1 MKKAVLTG
9 GACRT
14 LGQFVPKCCLYKG
27 VRVIEIVIVEDVLV
41 LVCERLVWHG
51 RLVHLTFLGQ
61 PGPPAAVNELVE
73 GKGVFLFVGL
83 RRVLVVGVLL
93 QIVLLGIERGQAPE
107 LQDAPVAGHGGKF
120 AGGHQLPAQPL
131 VVLAVTFRLAPRP
144 AICLHGDRGLS
155 QPVLGYF
162 LDGAGLT
169 ATQKHHA
176 VHVAEDGFSVLVIDG
191 LALGQLLIKEGQTDL
206 PGSDHGHQL
215 FKVWHL
221 SRVGGLVPQHP
232 HMMGQAPSM
241 NIVRPFTQ
249 EIEHL
254 RKGQRH
260 QKIVGAV
267 GVADTEES
275 CRAPVAHTVKL
286 QLVIG
291 HDLPELGDVKGGQPG
306 AAGNQN
312 AFCGF
317 ARNELSRTF

>member
-1 MKKAVLTG
+1 MYIS

-14 LGQFVPKCCLYKG
+14 LGQFVPKCYLYKG

-41 LVCERLVWHG
+41 CERLIRHG

-61 PGPPAAVNELVE
+61 PGPSAAVYELVE

-93 QIVLLGIERGQAPE
+93 QIVLLGIERGQAPK
-107 LQDAPVAGHGGKF
+107 LQQDAPVAGHGGKF
-120 AGGHQLPAQPL
+120 AWGHQLPAQPL
-131 VVLAVTFRLAPRP
+131 VILVVTFRLTPCPNIR
-144 AICLHGDRGLS
+144 LHGDRGLA
-155 QPVLGYF
+155 QPVFGYF
-162 LDGAGLT
+162 PDSAGLT

-176 VHVAEDGFSVLVIDG
+176 VHVSEDRFSIFVING
-191 LALGQLLIKEGQTDL
+191 LALGQLLVKEGQTDL
-206 PGSDHGHQL
+206 SGADHGHQL

-221 SRVGGLVPQHP
+221 SRVGRLVPQHP
-232 HMMGQAPSM
+232 NMMGQAASM

-249 EIEHL
+249 QIEHL
-254 RKGQRH
+254 RKDQRH

-275 CRAPVAHTVKL
+275 YCAPVAHAVKL

-291 HDLPELGDVKGGQPG
+291 HDLPELGNVKGSQPG
-306 AAGNQN
+306 AVGDQN
-312 AFCGF
+312 RLGRF
-317 ARNELSRTF
+317 ARNELSRIF

>member
-1 MKKAVLTG
+1 MKKAAHAG

-14 LGQFVPKCCLYKG
+14 LGQFVPKCYLYKG

-41 LVCERLVWHG
+41 LVCERLVRHG

-131 VVLAVTFRLAPRP
+131 VVLAVTFRLAPCP
-144 AICLHGDRGLS
+144 AIRLHGDRGLA
-155 QPVLGYF
+155 QPVLGN
-162 LDGAGLT
+162 LLNGGAFPPT
-169 ATQKHHA
+169 EKNHA
-176 VHVAEDGFSVLVIDG
+176 VHVAEDGFSVFVING
-191 LALGQLLIKEGQTDL
+191 FALGQLLIKEGQTDL
-206 PGSDHGHQL
+206 PGADHSHQL
-215 FKVWHL
+215 FKVRHL
-221 SRVGGLVPQHP
+221 SRVGCLVPQHS
-232 HMMGQAPSM
+232 HMMGQAASV

-249 EIEHL
+249 KIEHL

-260 QKIVGAV
+260 QKVVGAV

-275 CRAPVAHTVKL
+275 CRAPVAHAVKL
-286 QLVIG
+286 QLVVG
-291 HDLPELGDVKGGQPG
+291 HDLPELGNVKGGQPG

-317 ARNELSRTF
+317 ASNKMSIVF

>member
-1 MKKAVLTG
+1 MKKAAHTG

-14 LGQFVPKCCLYKG
+14 LGQFVPKCYLYKG

-41 LVCERLVWHG
+41 LVCERLVRHG

-61 PGPPAAVNELVE
+61 PGPPAAVYELVE

-107 LQDAPVAGHGGKF
+107 LQDAPVTGHGGKL
-120 AGGHQLPAQPL
+120 AGGHQFPAQPL
-131 VVLAVTFRLAPRP
+131 VVLAVTFRLASCP
-144 AICLHGDRGLS
+144 AIRLHGDRGLA
-155 QPVLGYF
+155 QPVFGNL
-162 LDGAGLT
+162 LDGGAFPP
-169 ATQKHHA
+169 AEKNHA
-176 VHVAEDGFSVLVIDG
+176 VHVAEDCFSVFVING
-191 LALGQLLIKEGQTDL
+191 LALGQLLVKEGQTDL
-206 PGSDHGHQL
+206 SGTNNGHQL
-215 FKVWHL
+215 LQRGHL
-221 SRVGGLVPQHP
+221 PRVGRLVPQHP
-232 HMMGQAPSM
+232 HMMGQAAPV

-249 EIEHL
+249 QIEHL

-267 GVADTEES
+267 GIADTEES
-275 CRAPVAHTVKL
+275 CRAPVAHAVKL
-286 QLVIG
+286 HLVIG
-291 HDLPELGDVKGGQPG
+291 HDLPKLGNVKGSQPG